1 MNVVDSSGWIE
12 FFTEGSNAAVFGE
25 PIDDLDQ
32 LIVPSITVVEVFK
45 FVLRGKDE
53 TAAFEVIA
61 AMRQGQVIDLD
72 GELALLAGKFGVELG
87 LPLADSVIYATARRS
102 GAVVWTQDSDF
113 QGLPDVE
120 YVAPGA

>member
-12 FFTEGSNAAVFGE
+12 FFTEGSNASVFGE
-25 PIDDLDQ
+25 PIENLDQ
-32 LIVPSITVVEVFK
+32 LIVPSITLLEVFK

-87 LPLADSVIYATARRS
+87 LPLADSVIYATAQRS

-113 QGLPDVE
+113 RGLPDVE